1 MKNFKKTKKVVSLAM
16 CTLMLCG
23 MTPFAGCQEEER
35 EIDYDKT
42 QLNVAV
48 YNGAAGKEW
57 LKAIATEFE
66 ERYEGVSLEDGKQGV
81 QVWVDP
87 GKDEF
92 TASNLLTSMPDG
104 EYDVYFTQNTNYFQ
118 AIDAGVFMDISD
130 VISEKYDTVD
140 FGEGEKSYSILDK
153 MDKASVNYYGVEK
166 NGASNYYAIGWMA
179 PVHGII
185 YDVDLFCE
193 KGFYFLSD
201 GSLGGNKD
209 NPAHTLSAGP
219 NGVSGDYD
227 DGLPATWEQ
236 MKELMA
242 YMRSDEG
249 GNTTPF
255 TWSGQYTYQRNNLFD
270 AIWASYEGYD
280 DYMLNYSM
288 NGTTVIGGQ
297 EVAITPET
305 GYKIASQ
312 EGKLA
317 ALTAISDIV
326 SNTKN
331 YSDQAFLSSQ
341 SHTGAERE
349 FLLSRYEGEPIAML
363 VEANYWEVEAS
374 EYFKEMAEIDEK
386 WSQQNRRFG
395 MLPIPKFIGTAG
407 VPDQTNTDTIIN
419 TNAYM
424 LAAINSYTK
433 VAKAAKEFF
442 KFAHTNEMLS
452 LATGYMG
459 FSRGY
464 KVKLNDSDWNKLSYF
479 QKQTYELQHSASSVL
494 VNKSLP
500 ENVNFG
506 YGNTIVQYW
515 DRTISYKAPNAEKA
529 TVYSDLFKNFADNY
543 VAGTPLSPT
552 ALFSSYAANNTAETW
567 SLK

>member
-1 MKNFKKTKKVVSLAM
+1 MKNFKKTKQFVSLAM
-16 CTLMLCG
+16 SGLMFCG
-23 MTPFAGCQEEER
+23 VVSFSACGDDDELEVDTS
-35 EIDYDKT
+35 KT
-42 QLNVAV
+42 QINIAV
-48 YNGAAGKEW
+48 YNGAAGTAW
-57 LKAIATEFE
+57 LDAIGDEFE
-66 ERYEGVSLEDGKQGV
+66 RRNANVSFESGKQGV
-81 QVWVDP
+81 QVWVEP

-104 EYDVYFTQNTNYFQ
+104 EYDLYFTQNTNYFQ
-118 AIDAGVFMDISD
+118 AIDANVFMDISD
-130 VISEKYDTVD
+130 IVTEKYDTVD
-140 FGEGEKSYSILDK
+140 LGDGEKAYSILDK
-153 MDKASVNYYGVEK
+153 MDKASVDFFGVEK
-166 NGASNYYAIGWMA
+166 NNATNYYALGWMA
-179 PVHGII
+179 PVHGIV

-193 KGFYFLSD
+193 KGFYFLEN

-209 NPAHTLSAGP
+209 NTSHILSAGP

-236 MKELMA
+236 MKQLMA
-242 YMRSDEG
+242 YMRDNEV
-249 GNTTPF
+249 TPF

-270 AIWASYEGYD
+270 SIWASYEGYN

-288 NGTTVIGGQ
+288 NGTATINGQ
-297 EVAITPET
+297 EVTVTPET
-305 GYKIASQ
+305 GYKIAGQ

-326 SNTKN
+326 SNVKN

-341 SHTGAERE
+341 THTGAERE
-349 FLLSRYEGEPIAML
+349 FLLSRYAGEPIAML

-374 EYFKEMAEIDEK
+374 EYFKEMADIDEK
-386 WSQQNRRFG
+386 WSQANRRFG
-395 MLPIPKFIGTAG
+395 MLPIPKFVGTAG
-407 VPDQTNTDTIIN
+407 VPDQTNTETVIN

-452 LATGYMG
+452 FATGYMG
-459 FSRGY
+459 ISRGY

-479 QKQTYELQHSASSVL
+479 QQQTYELQHSANAII

-500 ENVNFG
+500 ENVNFA
-506 YGNTIVQYW
+506 YGNTIVKYW
-515 DRTISYKAPNAEKA
+515 DRTISYTAPGATKAV
-529 TVYSDLFKNFADNY
+529 VYSDLFKNFADNF

-552 ALFSSYAANNTAETW
+552 ALFASYAENNTAETW
-567 SLK
+567 SK

>member
-1 MKNFKKTKKVVSLAM
+1 MKNFKRTKRMTSLVM
-16 CTLMLCG
+16 CGLMVCG
-23 MTPFAGCQEEER
+23 ATSFAGCFGGEEER
-35 EIDYDKT
+35 EVDTSKT

-48 YNGAAGKEW
+48 YNGAAGTAW
-57 LKAIATEFE
+57 LDAIGAEFE
-66 ERYEGVSLEDGKQGV
+66 KRYEGVSLEDGKQGV
-81 QVWVDP
+81 QVWVEP

-130 VISEKYDTVD
+130 LISEKYDSVD
-140 FGEGEKSYSILDK
+140 FGNGQNNYSILDK
-153 MDKASVNYYGVEK
+153 MDRASVDYYGVEK
-166 NGASNYYAIGWMA
+166 NADTNYYAIGWMS

-209 NPAHTLSAGP
+209 NTAHTLSAGP

-236 MKELMA
+236 MKELMT
-242 YMRSDEG
+242 YMRTEG
-249 GNTTPF
+249 ETTPF

-270 AIWASYEGYD
+270 AIWAAYEGYD

-288 NGTTVIGGQ
+288 NGKTLIDGQ
-297 EVAITPET
+297 EVTITPET

-326 SNTKN
+326 SNAKN
-331 YSDQAFLSSQ
+331 YSDQAFYTSQ

-349 FLLSRYEGEPIAML
+349 FLLSRYEEEPIAML

-374 EYFKEMAEIDEK
+374 EYFKEMEEFDEK
-386 WSQQNRRFG
+386 WAQKNRRFG
-395 MLPIPKFIGTAG
+395 MMPIPKFIGTAG
-407 VPDQTNTDTIIN
+407 VPDQTNAETVIN
-419 TNAYM
+419 ANAYM

-433 VAKAAKEFF
+433 VSKAAKEFF

-459 FSRGY
+459 FSRGF

-479 QKQTYELQHSASSVL
+479 QQQTYELQHDKKTVM

-500 ENVNFG
+500 GNVNFS

-552 ALFSSYAANNTAETW
+552 ALFSSYAVNNTADSW